1 MKICNAVIVGVVWAV
16 ATSGAIAQTLEDH
29 ELWSNPANPYDAFG
43 KAVSIDGNRAIVGAP
58 YFDPEDGSTSF
69 APITSAGAAFI
80 FEFDGSQ
87 WNQTAFLT
95 ASDADPGDN
104 FGSAVAIHGDRV
116 VVGARQ
122 AEEENYPLNYN
133 SGAAYVFHFDGTDW
147 VEEARFDGEGGEDDY
162 VGTAVSIYGDTVA
175 VSAPN
180 RNAYGQ
186 DSGTIYMHDFDGS
199 QWNLTQVIQPNDP
212 WSQTKFGTSCSL
224 GDGVLISHRV
234 EGNSN
239 ISRAGVYIF
248 RHTPKGWVQE
258 IKLFT
263 SNEHIRSTAIYK
275 DRAVMSS
282 TQSGGSVFV
291 YKYDGST
298 WNQSDQLLSEAD
310 PQWVSSVDI
319 SDEIIVLGNENF
331 DSPGFNNNGAAFVF
345 EYDGSAWS
353 KTHTLLASDGDDDHK
368 FGHAVSCSNGVVMI
382 GGSVANYA
390 LGGSAYAF
398 HLAGPVDSDGDGIAD
413 DVDNCDLPNPDQAD
427 CNGNGIGDVCD
438 LADGTSDDVN
448 GNSVP
453 DECECLGDID
463 SDGEVDIADL
473 LLVIADFGTSDGGP
487 TDINGDG
494 SVSVADIL
502 ALVNSWGTCE

>member
-1 MKICNAVIVGVVWAV
+1 MCNAIIVGVVCAV
-16 ATSGAIAQTLEDH
+16 ATSGAIGQTFEDH

-43 KAVSIDGNRAIVGAP
+43 KAVSIDGNRAIVGAEF
-58 YFDPEDGSTSF
+58 FDPEDGEDSF
-69 APITSAGAAFI
+69 APITNAGAAFV

-95 ASDADPGDN
+95 ASDPDPYDY
-104 FGSAVAIHGDRV
+104 FGSAVAIYGDRV

-122 AEEENYPLNYN
+122 AEDESHPLNYN
-133 SGAAYVFHFDGTDW
+133 NGAAYVFHFDGTDW
-147 VEEARFDGEGGEDDY
+147 VEEARFQGDGGGDDY
-162 VGTAVSIYGDTVA
+162 VGTAVSIDGETVA
-175 VSAPN
+175 VSAPS
-180 RNAYGQ
+180 RDAYGQ
-186 DSGTIYMHDFDGS
+186 DSGAIYTYGFDGS

-224 GDGVLISHRV
+224 NDGVLISHRG

-239 ISRAGVYIF
+239 VSRAGVYIF
-248 RHTPKGWVQE
+248 RHTPEGWVQE
-258 IKLFT
+258 IKLFA
-263 SNEHIRSTAIYK
+263 SNEHIRSTAI
-275 DRAVMSS
+275 DEGRAVMSS

-291 YKYDGST
+291 YEYDGST

-310 PQWVSSVDI
+310 PQWVGPVDI
-319 SDEIIVLGNENF
+319 SGEMIVLGNKNF
-331 DSPGFNNNGAAFVF
+331 DSPGFNNDGTAFVF
-345 EYDGSAWS
+345 EHDGSAWS

-382 GGSVANYA
+382 GGDVANYA

-438 LADGTSDDVN
+438 LADGTSHDLN

-453 DECECLGDID
+453 DECECLGDVD
-463 SDGEVDIADL
+463 SNGEVDVADL
-473 LLVIADFGTSDGGP
+473 LLVIDEFGTTDGGP
-487 TDINGDG
+487 ADITGDG
-494 SVSVADIL
+494 VVGVEDLL
-502 ALVNSWGTCE
+502 ALIDSWGACE